1 MIRTGGGMTGDIVT
15 ETRRAILE
23 TSWSGTEGIGETR
36 VKTGVEIAVEI
47 EVEIVINTGTEAE
60 TEAIR

>member
-1 MIRTGGGMTGDIVT
+1 MTGDIVT
-15 ETRRAILE
+15 ETRRTILE

-47 EVEIVINTGTEAE
+47 EVEIEIVINTGTEAE

>member
-1 MIRTGGGMTGDIVT
+1 MRGDIVT
-15 ETRRAILE
+15 ETRRTILE

-36 VKTGVEIAVEI
+36 VKTGVEI